1 MKKTLLMTT
10 ALVAVISATDAW
22 AAKNIDASYYTTP
35 APEGSWV
42 YNDQTEHNDKIIES
56 IHTNN
61 IADLSDEEVTISG
74 VYAQTEFT
82 DNEGKALG
90 IDIGGNATEGYA
102 QITKI
107 TLNGSNSEG
116 ITRLD
121 IYDRNEDKTSALDLL
136 NIGEG
141 GEVNITN
148 SEGIHTDGNI
158 NIAGGVVNLNG
169 SELVAEDKYAKL
181 NISGGVINIK
191 GDENTF
197 NGIGSEI
204 DDENIVDGYNE
215 YAWSSVNMT
224 DGEINV
230 NSGNAGDLEFVS
242 NAPDVGNYLV
252 GTEIN
257 ISGGE
262 VNIAENSGI
271 STAKGYKDTSNEEF
285 TYLAKSTINLTDD
298 GVINLSGNLVSDVMG
313 TGTGEGNGTLNIN
326 NSNAVVNGEVDDVNL
341 NINADSKLS
350 TLFTGNE
357 KEYTNLTSLN
367 VNEGNTFT
375 VDSEL
380 GVINTIN
387 VAQDAGLTVTGT
399 DIYTFAK
406 ESSTDDIT
414 INGTLTATNST
425 IEAGNDSDGL
435 GNNSNIL
442 LDGATV
448 TLTDSDIE
456 ANGNITIKDTNL
468 TSNSSGTGENGYG
481 IGADGDI
488 NVDGGTT
495 KLTQSYLNADGDI
508 TINSGNITLID
519 SKMDS
524 FNGDIVINGGT
535 INMNGQSIDA
545 INGSI
550 EMTGGEL
557 NMNNSSNTGDQDVTF
572 WAANGITIS
581 GGTINMNADEA
592 SIDTFYDLLGEN
604 GEQLPKPETA
614 GDITITG
621 DNTIINV
628 NSNTA
633 EISSEGTISIANG
646 AQVNIAQNG
655 ALTSYNTFEI
665 VDGDLDLGEKAT
677 LSLTDTGTINLAG
690 KLNANVNGDGLFNVK
705 SSSAVINGD
714 ITGSNLSFEADH
726 SLSKAING
734 TIGDLASLNVK
745 KGTLTFDKSVA
756 SINNLNVDGTLD
768 IGTNTITATTAN
780 FNDNS
785 KLALKIASADTFG
798 KVNADTINIG
808 DKTTMNV
815 TLDNGVVANGETAEF
830 KVIDGTMNGDFT
842 NKIADNSRYDIEWGE
857 GSLKI
862 TGAASASDV
871 VADAGGSTTNASTAA
886 AWDSISSSTTAAPTT
901 KAVANVLNT
910 LSQHNPKAYVE
921 ALTALAPDV
930 APAIQQTATETA
942 NQVFGAV
949 GTRLSGGGSVSTGG
963 KGASVGGKGHSMSGG
978 HKGGQGH
985 HNGHKGKS
993 SGDNIFERAAMWV
1006 QGMFNK
1012 SELEDTSKSAGFD
1025 SETSGV
1031 AFGAEKFVTDDT
1043 KVGIGYAYSQ
1053 TEIDGLNRTTDVDTH
1068 TAILYGEYKPSQ
1080 WYVNGIATYGWSD
1093 YSEKKNVAGV
1103 NVNADYNAE
1112 TFGLQAM
1119 TGYEME
1125 VNGFGITP
1133 ETGLRYVHIKQ
1144 DTYKD
1149 SADQKISSDDNDIL
1163 TGVIGAKVNKTWE
1176 LENGAYITP
1185 EVRVAATY
1193 DIVNDG
1199 SSSVV
1204 TLANG
1209 SAYTVDGE
1217 PLDEFGLEFGAG
1229 VTAEINDKVEFS
1241 VGYEGK
1247 FKEDYQD
1254 HTGMLNAKYKF

>member
-10 ALVAVISATDAW
+10 ALVAVFSASDAW

-42 YNDQTEHNDKIIES
+42 YNDQTEHNEQIIQS
-56 IHTNN
+56 IHTSD
-61 IADLSDEEVTISG
+61 IADLTDDEVTISG

-107 TLNGSNSEG
+107 TLDGSNSEG

-148 SEGIHTDGNI
+148 SEGLHADGNI
-158 NIAGGVVNLNG
+158 NVTGGVVNLNG
-169 SELVAEDKYAKL
+169 SELTAEDKFAKL
-181 NISGGVINIK
+181 KVSGGEINIS

-204 DDENIVDGYNE
+204 SDDNVIDGYNE
-215 YAWSSVNMT
+215 YAWDSVDIT
-224 DGEINV
+224 GGKINV
-230 NSGNAGDLEFVS
+230 NSGKAGDLEFAS
-242 NAPDVGNYLV
+242 YIPDAGNYLI

-262 VNIAENSGI
+262 LNIAENSGI
-271 STAKGYKDTSNEEF
+271 TTAKGYKDTSDEN
-285 TYLAKSTINLTDD
+285 TSYIAKSNINLTDD

-326 NSNAVVNGEVDDVNL
+326 SANAVVNGEVDDVNL

-350 TLFTGNE
+350 TLFTENE

-380 GVINTIN
+380 GVVNTIN
-387 VAQDAGLTVTGT
+387 VAQGAGLTVTET
-399 DIYTFAK
+399 DIYTFSK
-406 ESSTDDIT
+406 ESPTDDIT
-414 INGTLTATNST
+414 INGTLTATNSF
-425 IEAGNDSDGL
+425 IEAGNDTDGL

-448 TLTDSDIE
+448 TLTDSDME
-456 ANGNITIKDTNL
+456 ANGNITIKDTTL

-481 IGADGDI
+481 IWAEGNI

-524 FNGDIVINGGT
+524 FNGDIAIKGGT

-545 INGSI
+545 IDGSI

-581 GGTINMNADEA
+581 GGTVNMNADEA
-592 SIDTFYDLLGEN
+592 SIDTFYDFLDEY

-621 DNTIINV
+621 NNTIINV

-655 ALTSYNTFEI
+655 ALTSYNSFEI

-690 KLNANVNGDGLFNVK
+690 KLNANVSGDGLFNVK

-734 TIGDLASLNVK
+734 TIGDLASLTVK

-756 SINNLNVDGTLD
+756 SINNLNIDGTLD

-785 KLALKIASADTFG
+785 KLALKIDSIDSFG
-798 KVNADTINIG
+798 KINADTINVK
-808 DKTTMNV
+808 DNTTMSV
-815 TLDNGVVANGETAEF
+815 TLDKGVVEGDEKVTF
-830 KVIDGTMNGDFT
+830 KVLNANEMTGDFT
-842 NKIADNSRYDIEWGE
+842 NKIANNNLYDIEWGE
-857 GSLKI
+857 GSLTISAKD
-862 TGAASASDV
+862 TTASDV
-871 VADAGGSTTNASTAA
+871 VASVGGSATNAATAN
-886 AWDSISSSTTAAPTT
+886 AWNSISSSSNQTTQ
-901 KAVANVLNT
+901 AVSDVLYN
-910 LSQHNPKAYVE
+910 LQQKNSKAYVE

-949 GTRLSGGGSVSTGG
+949 GTRLSGGSVSTGG

-1012 SELEDTSKSAGFD
+1012 AELEDTSKSAGFD

-1103 NVNADYNAE
+1103 NVNADYDAE